1 LGSAFASSRVGKRLF
16 RGRSRRDVGDD
27 AFQFDITGRA
37 EVEFPFGDDAQR
49 RAISMNYSVLVTE
62 W

>member
-1 LGSAFASSRVGKRLF
+1 LF

>member
-16 RGRSRRDVGDD
+16 RSRRDVGDD